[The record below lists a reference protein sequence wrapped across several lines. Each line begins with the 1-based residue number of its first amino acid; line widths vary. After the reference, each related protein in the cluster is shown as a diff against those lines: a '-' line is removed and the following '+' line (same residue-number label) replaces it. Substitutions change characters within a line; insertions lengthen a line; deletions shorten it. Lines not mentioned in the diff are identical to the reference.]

1 MVLKHSKIPFEFS
14 WQSLGKV
21 ETIKVDVSHYSLRL
35 AEEHQDKE
43 SVILTRPALPCVA
56 EKAAEVPAT
65 KWSQRC
71 VLDLMSEQEK
81 QDDQDAPQDKVDM
94 EWLEENK
101 MTIADVKH
109 LIK

>member
-35 AEEHQDKE
+35 AEEH
-43 SVILTRPALPCVA
+43 LLALPFVA

-81 QDDQDAPQDKVDM
+81 QDNQDAPQDKVDM